1 MHYRRGKTRVIF
13 TENFALYLGDYAV
26 TGEEQQERRK
36 KEKKFDLRQS
46 PSRLDLRWTYDLS
59 LSYTLYYIL
68 YYIPCIKICTNSLA
82 F

>member
-46 PSRLDLRWTYDLS
+46 PSRPDLRWTYDLS

>member
-68 YYIPCIKICTNSLA
+68 YYIP
-82 F
+82 

>member
-1 MHYRRGKTRVIF
+1 MIF